1 MLNRKLALED
11 LAAEFAKTAAAHD
24 RAASFPFDNFSRL
37 QRANLLALT
46 VPVRYGGGGAGLAEA
61 AHVIGVIAQGEPS
74 TALVLAMQYIQHAAI
89 ARSDR
94 FPPYLA
100 EWLSREALPH
110 FWCKRSSARAAMP
123 LRKNG
128 VLGWLF
134 TCCRFVVG
142 AAHDIEKGE
151 APERLALIALA

>member
-1 MLNRKLALED
+1 MIINVLRR
-11 LAAEFAKTAAAHD
+11 F
-24 RAASFPFDNFSRL
+24 L
-37 QRANLLALT
+37 Q
-46 VPVRYGGGGAGLAEA
+46 VR
-61 AHVIGVIAQGEPS
+61 QS
-74 TALVLAMQYIQHAAI
+74 TADIVQ
-89 ARSDR
+89 
-94 FPPYLA
+94 
-100 EWLSREALPH
+100 EWHGTGEALPH

-128 VLGWLF
+128 VLGWLV

>member
-1 MLNRKLALED
+1 MRERFVLPL
-11 LAAEFAKTAAAHD
+11 
-24 RAASFPFDNFSRL
+24 SR
-37 QRANLLALT
+37 
-46 VPVRYGGGGAGLAEA
+46 
-61 AHVIGVIAQGEPS
+61 
-74 TALVLAMQYIQHAAI
+74 ALVLSTAMVVLAAG
-89 ARSDR
+89 ARADKAVVFQAAGADAGAIR
-94 FPPYLA
+94 KTV
-100 EWLSREALPH
+100 EALPH

-128 VLGWLF
+128 VLGWLV